1 MSEPIDNEIDNFLG
15 FKPRRIGKTEARQ
28 QLLPLINQL
37 ANEPMV
43 FEITEH
49 DKPVAM
55 LVSHGRWTAMVSKLK
70 SLLKDTGPK
79 NVDLMGS
86 VEIIGD
92 LEAGSKK
99 AGEDLLRSIRR
110 RAKNL

>member
-15 FKPRRIGKTEARQ
+15 LKSRRIGKTEARQ

-55 LVSHGRWTAMVSKLK
+55 LVSHGRWAAMISKLK
-70 SLLKDTGPK
+70 SLTKNTEPK
-79 NVDLMGS
+79 EIDLRGS
-86 VEIIGD
+86 VEILGD
-92 LEAGSKK
+92 LDAGSKE
-99 AGEDLLRSIRR
+99 AGEALLRSLKR